1 MGRSMVGTLAALLF
15 LTTLW
20 PTPVQ
25 AEDPRGVGIVT
36 TLTGQATVTRA
47 ALPLQSSPL
56 KFRDDLFYRD
66 RISTMERS
74 MARVLLG
81 GKALITVRELSELT
95 ITEEPG
101 RSSIVDLAIGKLS
114 LAVVRSLMSPGETIE
129 VRTHNAVV
137 GVRGTVVVVEVTP
150 SLATEVYVLKGSV
163 EVFPSGMPTAAVIV
177 NAFQGVTVTGNLVG
191 QIRSFPALTV
201 DQIVQD
207 LKPTFQHTR
216 TPDETKEAVKE
227 KEQARAL
234 THAKNFTATLP
245 ASIGTQ
251 ELDLT
256 KEAKEAQQATVA
268 KRAQGNDPPGNAFG
282 RNGTQPGQ
290 GNGPLGNAFG
300 LTGMQPGQQGN
311 GPPGNAFGLTDTQ
324 PGQTG
329 NSASNGN
336 SAANSASNANSAA
349 NNSANNNNKKTK

>member
-1 MGRSMVGTLAALLF
+1 MVGTLAALLF

-47 ALPLQSSPL
+47 ALPLQSLPL

-95 ITEEPG
+95 ITEEQG

-137 GVRGTVVVVEVTP
+137 GVRGTVLVVEVTP

-163 EVFPSGMPTAAVIV
+163 EVFPRGMPTAAVIV

-191 QIRSFPALTV
+191 QIRSIPALAV

-207 LKPTFQHTR
+207 LKPTFQHTK

-234 THAKNFTATLP
+234 THAKSFSATLP
-245 ASIGTQ
+245 ASIGNQ
-251 ELDLT
+251 ELDVT

-268 KRAQGNDPPGNAFG
+268 ERAQGNARGL
-282 RNGTQPGQ
+282 NGTQPGQQ

-300 LTGMQPGQQGN
+300 LTGTQPGQQGN

-329 NSASNGN
+329 NSAGNGN

>member
-137 GVRGTVVVVEVTP
+137 GVRGTVLVVEVTP

-163 EVFPSGMPTAAVIV
+163 EVFPRGMPTAAVIV

-191 QIRSFPALTV
+191 QIRSIPALAV

-207 LKPTFQHTR
+207 LKPAYQHTK

-282 RNGTQPGQ
+282 LNGTQPGQ
-290 GNGPLGNAFG
+290 QGNAPLGNAFG
-300 LTGMQPGQQGN
+300 LNGTQPGQQGN
-311 GPPGNAFGLTDTQ
+311 GNGLGN
-324 PGQTG
+324 G
-329 NSASNGN
+329 NGAAN
-336 SAANSASNANSAA
+336 SAANSAGNGNGAANSAA

>member
-137 GVRGTVVVVEVTP
+137 GVRGTVLVVEVTP

-163 EVFPSGMPTAAVIV
+163 EVFPRGMPTAAVIV

-191 QIRSFPALTV
+191 QIRSIPALAV

-207 LKPTFQHTR
+207 LKPAYQHTK

-251 ELDLT
+251 ELDVT
-256 KEAKEAQQATVA
+256 KVAKEAQQATVA
-268 KRAQGNDPPGNAFG
+268 ERAQGNARGL
-282 RNGTQPGQ
+282 NGTQPGQ
-290 GNGPLGNAFG
+290 QGNGPSGNAFG

-329 NSASNGN
+329 NSAGNGN
-336 SAANSASNANSAA
+336 SVANSAGNGNGAANSAA